1 MGRHS
6 VLASDKSMLENFL
19 LVLLANLATDTPEG
33 ADLALMAAI
42 QLKDIRTFWN
52 AFNQYAR
59 LHPDGKMPRHY
70 QEAAYL
76 YGNLEHT
83 VDISNMPF
91 DQSVIDT
98 YQEFMQMA
106 QQYQGTSIEHMQAV
120 FRPRFGKTFFY
131 NYFLVR
137 DLKTY

>member
-1 MGRHS
+1 MS
-6 VLASDKSMLENFL
+6 AM
-19 LVLLANLATDTPEG
+19 
-33 ADLALMAAI
+33 
-42 QLKDIRTFWN
+42 QLKDIGAFWN

-91 DQSVIDT
+91 DPSVVKT

-106 QQYQGTSIEHMQAV
+106 QQYQGMTTEQMQTV
-120 FRPRFGKTFFY
+120 FRPRFGNTFFY

-137 DLKTY
+137 DFKTY